1 MYAKTIIILALC
13 FLIVIVTG
21 CSLWGKKG
29 ASKGPADDS
38 ALQDKS
44 PDKAPELSKAGT
56 IAASKLSWLIIGCA
70 AGLGVS
76 AVLLFSGSKWA
87 IPLAAAS
94 IVTLITAITLSQ
106 HFILISRIG
115 LGIFLAGLAVLIWQV
130 WFNRKKWTLDKTA
143 LVQAVRTAEITKP
156 ELSVESLIKIFG
168 KGTKKG
174 LAANIQ
180 SPETEKIISEIRATD
195 PAIKAVGTANG

>member
-1 MYAKTIIILALC
+1 MNAKTIIILAICLA
-13 FLIVIVTG
+13 FVLIAG
-21 CSLWGKKG
+21 CSLFGKRA
-29 ASKGPADDS
+29 ASDDPTLES
-38 ALQDKS
+38 KA
-44 PDKAPELSKAGT
+44 PDKEAALSKAGT

-115 LGIFLAGLAVLIWQV
+115 LGIFLAGIAVLIWQV
-130 WFNRKKWTLDKTA
+130 WVNRKKWTLDKTA

-156 ELSVESLIKIFG
+156 ELSAASILKIFG
-168 KGTKKG
+168 KGTTKG

-195 PAIKAVGTANG
+195 PAIKAVGTASG